1 LKDKFERL
9 DKAGKLDR
17 FMEKRHEEFDRKRAR
32 AD

>member
-1 LKDKFERL
+1 MKDKFEKL
-9 DKAGKLDR
+9 DKDGKLDR